1 MSPERPTGR
10 RFRRA
15 ALDATIDAYLAGA
28 RDEEREGTVRFVL
41 AQLERA
47 PTHVRAGLRAVELLL
62 LVVSAVNT
70 GKPLWSVGAD
80 RRVVVVRSWS
90 ASPLPPVAQ
99 YARLLRSL
107 TLFSAHELRYPL
119 PQPSS
124 LA

>member
-1 MSPERPTGR
+1 M
-10 RFRRA
+10 
-15 ALDATIDAYLAGA
+15 
-28 RDEEREGTVRFVL
+28 RFVL

-62 LVVSAVNT
+62 LVVSAVST

-80 RRVVVVRSWS
+80 RRVAIVRSWS

>member
-15 ALDATIDAYLAGA
+15 ALDATIDAYLPGA
-28 RDEEREGTVRFVL
+28 RDQERAGTVQFVL

-47 PTHVRAGLRAVELLL
+47 PTHVRVGLRAVELLL
-62 LVVSAVNT
+62 FAVSAAST
-70 GKPLWSVGAD
+70 RRPLWSVGGD
-80 RRVVVVRSWS
+80 RRVAVVRSWS
-90 ASPLPPVAQ
+90 ASPLPPVAL